1 MDNLFDSYEN
11 DKIKLNNL
19 KSKDFIDYDMQK
31 MLYNDVWHM
40 QEIKGLQ
47 RIIRAVVQVICN
59 GIEVSVCTD
68 NSAGEFVVVEVKD
81 SDIKRADNDTIMNNL
96 FDYIHP
102 YGHVLIRRNY
112 RIDFKGIKKR
122 LKIFVDNLKVFK
134 NLSLSKR
141 IFLCQRLIVVKEVID
156 LLDEYKIFDSRKKLL
171 IFQEHDTVSNT
182 VIQKAHISGLKV
194 VSPQHSS
201 PIYNNRDFFQVFFDA
216 FSCDYKLLWNE
227 FTKRQFTAAG
237 INEEKLY
244 VVGNTKK
251 LKSEK
256 NFISEAVNNK
266 FGILLDWPKGENA
279 VDYNIKL
286 IELANKIAEKY
297 ACGFYVKLHPVDSV
311 ENYKGLIN
319 NTYGEVLDKTTSM
332 EQFENMVDFSVAH
345 NTSAI
350 IDLIYDEKTV
360 FVYRMEKSFPV
371 ITDDIYNFNDIEEFI
386 DKYNKWN
393 DNKEKYKEEYKN
405 IISLY
410 YTKNSK
416 ELHKKFFE
424 SLI

>member
-1 MDNLFDSYEN
+1 M
-11 DKIKLNNL
+11 
-19 KSKDFIDYDMQK
+19 
-31 MLYNDVWHM
+31 
-40 QEIKGLQ
+40 
-47 RIIRAVVQVICN
+47 
-59 GIEVSVCTD
+59 
-68 NSAGEFVVVEVKD
+68 
-81 SDIKRADNDTIMNNL
+81 
-96 FDYIHP
+96 
-102 YGHVLIRRNY
+102 
-112 RIDFKGIKKR
+112 
-122 LKIFVDNLKVFK
+122 
-134 NLSLSKR
+134 
-141 IFLCQRLIVVKEVID
+141 
-156 LLDEYKIFDSRKKLL
+156 
-171 IFQEHDTVSNT
+171 
-182 VIQKAHISGLKV
+182 
-194 VSPQHSS
+194 
-201 PIYNNRDFFQVFFDA
+201 
-216 FSCDYKLLWNE
+216 
-227 FTKRQFTAAG
+227 
-237 INEEKLY
+237 
-244 VVGNTKK
+244 
-251 LKSEK
+251 
-256 NFISEAVNNK
+256 
-266 FGILLDWPKGENA
+266 DWPKGENA

-319 NTYGEVLDKTTSM
+319 NTYGEVIDKTTSM

-371 ITDDIYNFNDIEEFI
+371 ITDDIYNFKDIEEFI